1 MFYLVL
7 RSICFSLRP
16 SPATTQVLSLS
27 IHTYIYIYIH
37 INICIDYFLMFLM
50 LSMCTIL
57 HVLIYSLFSF
67 WRFVDCLYSEW
78 FFTLSISWFRNFL
91 HDRLT
96 DFQYTDRNISSISR
110 LSETK
115 IFGYSLCAPVP
126 RRWFIALA
134 KLRGAS
140 TVHQVSVNA
149 FDQAVS
155 EQLKP

>member
-16 SPATTQVLSLS
+16 SPATTQV
-27 IHTYIYIYIH
+27 YIYIYIY
-37 INICIDYFLMFLM
+37 IYICIDYFLMFLM

-57 HVLIYSLFSF
+57 HVLIFCTFQFLQIFRLLIF
-67 WRFVDCLYSEW
+67 WMVFHFVNFVNSE
-78 FFTLSISWFRNFL
+78 FL
-91 HDRLT
+91 HDHLT

-126 RRWFIALA
+126 RRLFIALA